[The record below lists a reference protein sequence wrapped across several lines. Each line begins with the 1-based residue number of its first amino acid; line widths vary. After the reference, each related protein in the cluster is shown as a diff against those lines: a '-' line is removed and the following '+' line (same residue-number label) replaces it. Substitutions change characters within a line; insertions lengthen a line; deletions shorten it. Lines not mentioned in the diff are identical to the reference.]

1 MLIPTVTG
9 KVDSSELGY
18 TLMHEHAVTC
28 CDWSMR
34 MCLKSQF
41 CQEDRLL
48 EMAVT
53 QLKKAK
59 AAGIDTIVDGT
70 PINLGR
76 DVRLI
81 RKASQLS
88 GVNVIVSS
96 GFYHQQDQWLDW
108 KSSEEIFGY
117 LDYECTNGLEELP
130 VLPGMMKAAIDMPG
144 ITPYIQKM
152 LGVIG
157 DVAAKH
163 KIPVFCHTIPE
174 LKQGFGLLDIMADH
188 GVPMQA
194 VIAGHSG
201 DVDDI
206 DYLENLLN
214 RGCYL
219 GMDRFGIVTK
229 TVGTS
234 LEARCK
240 TIARLCQDGFTDKLL
255 ISHDYV
261 PYSGF
266 LPDWKTASRD
276 EELEKPVSFTY
287 FEYYAT
293 PILRELGRSEK
304 TLQKLKVQN
313 PRTFFEN
320 AFA

>member
-9 KVDSSELGY
+9 MVDSSELGY

-130 VLPGMMKAAIDMPG
+130 VLPGMMKTAIDIPG

-157 DVAAKH
+157 DVAVSA
-163 KIPVFCHTIPE
+163 PVI
-174 LKQGFGLLDIMADH
+174 K
-188 GVPMQA
+188 
-194 VIAGHSG
+194 
-201 DVDDI
+201 
-206 DYLENLLN
+206 
-214 RGCYL
+214 
-219 GMDRFGIVTK
+219 
-229 TVGTS
+229 
-234 LEARCK
+234 CK
-240 TIARLCQDGFTDKLL
+240 KRPRKKC
-255 ISHDYV
+255 
-261 PYSGF
+261 
-266 LPDWKTASRD
+266 
-276 EELEKPVSFTY
+276 SFVA
-287 FEYYAT
+287 EVKGK
-293 PILRELGRSEK
+293 R
-304 TLQKLKVQN
+304 
-313 PRTFFEN
+313 
-320 AFA
+320 

>member
-1 MLIPTVTG
+1 
-9 KVDSSELGY
+9 
-18 TLMHEHAVTC
+18 
-28 CDWSMR
+28 

-130 VLPGMMKAAIDMPG
+130 VLPGMMKTAIDIPG

-157 DVAAKH
+157 DVAVSA
-163 KIPVFCHTIPE
+163 PVI
-174 LKQGFGLLDIMADH
+174 K
-188 GVPMQA
+188 
-194 VIAGHSG
+194 
-201 DVDDI
+201 
-206 DYLENLLN
+206 
-214 RGCYL
+214 
-219 GMDRFGIVTK
+219 
-229 TVGTS
+229 
-234 LEARCK
+234 CK
-240 TIARLCQDGFTDKLL
+240 KRPRKKC
-255 ISHDYV
+255 
-261 PYSGF
+261 
-266 LPDWKTASRD
+266 
-276 EELEKPVSFTY
+276 SFVA
-287 FEYYAT
+287 EVKGK
-293 PILRELGRSEK
+293 R
-304 TLQKLKVQN
+304 
-313 PRTFFEN
+313 
-320 AFA
+320 

>member
-1 MLIPTVTG
+1 M
-9 KVDSSELGY
+9 
-18 TLMHEHAVTC
+18 
-28 CDWSMR
+28 
-34 MCLKSQF
+34 
-41 CQEDRLL
+41 
-48 EMAVT
+48 
-53 QLKKAK
+53 
-59 AAGIDTIVDGT
+59 
-70 PINLGR
+70 
-76 DVRLI
+76 I

-130 VLPGMMKAAIDMPG
+130 VLPGMMKTAIDIPG

-152 LGVIG
+152 LSVIG
-157 DVAAKH
+157 DVAVKH

-206 DYLENLLN
+206 LN

-240 TIARLCQDGFTDKLL
+240 TIARLCKDGFTDKLL

-276 EELEKPVSFTY
+276 EELEKLVSFTY
-287 FEYYAT
+287 FEYYAI
-293 PILRELGRSEK
+293 PILRELGLSEK